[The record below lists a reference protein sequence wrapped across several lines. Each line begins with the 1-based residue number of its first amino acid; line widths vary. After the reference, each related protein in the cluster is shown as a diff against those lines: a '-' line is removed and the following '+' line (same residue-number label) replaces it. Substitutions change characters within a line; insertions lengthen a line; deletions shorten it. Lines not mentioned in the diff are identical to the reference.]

1 MPELGC
7 MTATE
12 AAAMTGLAPMGGFN
26 RSSQHL
32 RLYVV

>member
-1 MPELGC
+1 LRVANGHI
-7 MTATE
+7 
-12 AAAMTGLAPMGGFN
+12 LGGFN